1 MGRRPRPAPD
11 DGTPAA
17 ARRDPGGLERDVVAS
32 LAAAGVALTASEV
45 LAELG
50 GTLAY
55 TTVMTT
61 LARLHEKGVLDRQR
75 AGRAYA
81 YRLAEPPE
89 SINEALAA
97 RKMRRLLDRGGD
109 RAGVLTRFVAHLDPA
124 DEQLLTQLLT
134 ESATGAQTAADTAPQ
149 PPTAPRHHDT
159 DR

>member
-1 MGRRPRPAPD
+1 VGR
-11 DGTPAA
+11 GTPRSPNDGPSAA
-17 ARRDPGGLERDVVAS
+17 ARRDPGGLERDVVAA
-32 LAAAGVALTASEV
+32 LAAAGAALTANDV

-61 LARLHEKGVLDRQR
+61 LARLYDKRVLDRQR

-97 RKMRRLLDRGGD
+97 RQMRRLLDRGGD
-109 RAGVLTRFVAHLDPA
+109 RAGVLTRFVADLDPA
-124 DEQLLTQLLT
+124 DERLLAELLTGGST
-134 ESATGAQTAADTAPQ
+134 EPETAGDGSPQ
-149 PPTAPRHHDT
+149 PPTASRHQDA
-159 DR
+159 DQ